1 MDCRQCGQKEKEE
14 EPDSQAVRDSERQNN
29 VQRER
34 IQHHLHTCLMRYLFD
49 TQALVFYLEGD
60 SKLPSEIRDF
70 IEDYENQGYVSV
82 ITLHELVLKTAKN
95 QLELSNSLAQIVLYL
110 KEAGVE
116 ILPLNHHHIIRL
128 DSFERESYHKDP
140 FDRLLVAQC
149 IEENITMLTSDTK
162 IPLYKK
168 YGLEYLQYELD

>member
-1 MDCRQCGQKEKEE
+1 MDCRQCGQKEKKE

-70 IEDYENQGYVSV
+70 IEDYENY
-82 ITLHELVLKTAKN
+82 
-95 QLELSNSLAQIVLYL
+95 LELSNSLAQIVLYL

-116 ILPLNHHHIIRL
+116 ILPLNHHHIIRP

-168 YGLEYLQYELD
+168 CGLEYLQYELD

>member
-1 MDCRQCGQKEKEE
+1 
-14 EPDSQAVRDSERQNN
+14 
-29 VQRER
+29 
-34 IQHHLHTCLMRYLFD
+34 MRYLFD

-60 SKLPSEIRDF
+60 SKLPSEMRDF

-82 ITLHELVLKTAKN
+82 ITLHELVLKTANN
-95 QLELSNSLAQIVLYL
+95 QLELSSSLAQIVLYL

-162 IPLYKK
+162 IPLYKNTGWSTCNTNWIDSQAFGTVYTVFFLFSPK
-168 YGLEYLQYELD
+168 GLNIGNFGVLHNCCTSCPSGFKTA